1 MDARFLK
8 RTSPM
13 NVSHAR
19 PPFSV
24 QAAPPLVHAP
34 QYPARAAV
42 LLALAGV
49 LVAAPATAQQ
59 QGSVSVA
66 IDGTALK
73 LNTVTYKP
81 TGDGPFPTLI
91 FHHGSGKFEH
101 PYDPRTIAQWFVAR
115 GWAVIA
121 PSRRGRGG
129 SQGLDEEGAACD
141 EASASVGADEALHD
155 IEVVTP
161 ALIAQP
167 FVDRGRL
174 AVGGQ
179 SRGGIL
185 SVAWS
190 GKHREV
196 RAVINFVGGWMDT
209 RLCRQGL
216 AINQNLLNRGVTWG
230 QPSIWLYG
238 DRDLFYPLK
247 DTKAEFDAFLAA
259 GGKGVWHDYE
269 PPEAGSLNGHQINQV
284 PQLWAADMEAYLA
297 QRDLPSKHAN

>member
-1 MDARFLK
+1 
-8 RTSPM
+8 M
-13 NVSHAR
+13 NMSHACTQR
-19 PPFSV
+19 P
-24 QAAPPLVHAP
+24 AG
-34 QYPARAAV
+34 ARALLLLTSV
-42 LLALAGV
+42 LF
-49 LVAAPATAQQ
+49 AAPAAAQQ

-66 IDGTALK
+66 IDSTAVR

-81 TGDGPFPTLI
+81 PGDGPFPTLI

-101 PYDPRTIAQWFVAR
+101 PYDPRTLAQWFVAR

-129 SQGLDEEGAACD
+129 SEGLDEEGAQCD
-141 EASASVGADEALHD
+141 EAAALAGADQALHD
-155 IEVVTP
+155 IEAATP

-167 FVDRGRL
+167 FVDRSRI

-190 GKHREV
+190 GQHPEV
-196 RAVINFVGGWMDT
+196 RAVINFVGGWKDT
-209 RLCRQGL
+209 RLCRQGV
-216 AINQNLLNRGVTWG
+216 AINQALLNRGVTWG
-230 QPSIWLYG
+230 QPSLWLYG

-247 DTKAEFDAFLAA
+247 DTKAEFAGFLTA

-269 PPEAGSLNGHQINQV
+269 PPGQGRLAGHQINQV
-284 PQLWAADMEAYLA
+284 PQLWTGDMEAYLA
-297 QRDLPSKHAN
+297 ERGLPSRRGN